1 MDLTEL
7 HPVVADETL
16 AGILKV
22 DVGTPLLNMEET
34 DYDIDGNPLF
44 YSRQFF
50 VDGAIK
56 HTVMRK
62 KI

>member
-1 MDLTEL
+1 MLM
-7 HPVVADETL
+7 AAGTL

-44 YSRQFF
+44 YSR
-50 VDGAIK
+50 
-56 HTVMRK
+56 
-62 KI
+62 